1 MSIIP
6 ETLKIADPYAR
17 SFYSVSASLGKVFEI
32 SRDFQGLNV
41 LFSQSPTLT
50 KYLANP
56 IISSDEKQETIE
68 KILKSKVNKNTI
80 KFLVVLVKRNRI
92 NLAET
97 VIYSFLQIVYR
108 SSALRLLEIS
118 SAYPL
123 TNTQQSRLC
132 QKIKKLANVQEV
144 LVSMT
149 VDSSLIGG
157 FTMRVNS
164 KFIDFSVKN
173 QLNKLAKHLDSVL
186 EI

>member
-6 ETLKIADPYAR
+6 ETLKIAEPYAR
-17 SFYSVSASLGKVFEI
+17 SFYSVSASLDKVFEI
-32 SRDFQGLNV
+32 SRDFQGLEV
-41 LFSQSPTLT
+41 LFRQSPTLT

-56 IISSDEKQETIE
+56 IISPDEKKETIE

-80 KFLVVLVKRNRI
+80 KFLVVLVKRDRI
-92 NLAET
+92 DVVET

-108 SSALRLLEIS
+108 SSALRFLEIS
-118 SAYPL
+118 SAYPF
-123 TNTQQSRLC
+123 TNTQQSKLC
-132 QKIKKLANVQEV
+132 KKIKKLANVQEV
-144 LVSMT
+144 LVSMN
-149 VDSSLIGG
+149 VDTSLIGG

-164 KFIDFSVKN
+164 KFIDLSVKS